1 MKGKLFILLIMVGI
15 PIMML
20 SITAWIVMLVLGAL
34 HSALRLIPAPSFGI
48 SLIVTML
55 IFSIV
60 TYKLISTAAST
71 APSRRHRL

>member
-1 MKGKLFILLIMVGI
+1 MKGKLFVLSIMVGI

-20 SITAWIVMLVLGAL
+20 SITAWIVMLALGAL

-48 SLIVTML
+48 SLIVTIL

-60 TYKLISTAAST
+60 TYKLIFAA
-71 APSRRHRL
+71 AGPPPDPRHRL